1 MVLMALT
8 GPFSVTIH
16 VPSWASLFTTLYGQM
31 LLVKILLVGGLIC
44 LSGLHAFLL
53 HPRLKRALMRRRAAE
68 QQHLS
73 SLETLDTE
81 EHETELASDVS
92 PAGLI
97 KQQELLVARYTHWLR
112 YVLWWE
118 AVLGMSILLCVG
130 AMNSLAMPLT

>member
-1 MVLMALT
+1 
-8 GPFSVTIH
+8 
-16 VPSWASLFTTLYGQM
+16 M

-44 LSGLHAFLL
+44 LGGLHIWLL
-53 HPRLKRALMRRRAAE
+53 HPRIKRALMKQRAVE
-68 QQHLS
+68 QEHLP
-73 SLETLDTE
+73 SLGTLDTE

-118 AVLGMSILLCVG
+118 AVLGISILLCVG